1 MPFTRPSSGGS
12 AQSDEAGQQGSQKNS
27 EDATVQRMGQ
37 SLQQRRRSSVSSEP
51 RSVGDAGGSL
61 SGLIRPERR
70 PSLQF
75 CARGSTFVRKEGF
88 LTTDEGAVSEGQ
100 RTSPRPPVSPC
111 GLLSRQFSSDTLQP
125 PAREAAQDV
134 KVRLLLARL
143 RGTSPPLWLGRC
155 MPISR
160 SSAKLSISRPCRNAW
175 RRATRGHP
183 QRSRRAK
190 LTPPMFC
197 EPFRCAN

>member
-1 MPFTRPSSGGS
+1 MPFTRPGSGGS
-12 AQSDEAGQQGSQKNS
+12 AQSDEAGQQGSHK
-27 EDATVQRMGQ
+27 EDAQQRMAQ

-51 RSVGDAGGSL
+51 RSVGDAGASL

-75 CARGSTFVRKEGF
+75 ARGNGFVRKEGF
-88 LTTDEGAVSEGQ
+88 LTEDMGAVNEAQ

-134 KVRLLLARL
+134 KVRLSCRMLPQ
-143 RGTSPPLWLGRC
+143 TT
-155 MPISR
+155 
-160 SSAKLSISRPCRNAW
+160 PCRGLPA
-175 RRATRGHP
+175 ACL
-183 QRSRRAK
+183 QV
-190 LTPPMFC
+190 LL
-197 EPFRCAN
+197 